1 MTQSVFIVT
10 RFNLKLWKKT
20 KNNQPTLSDEWIRE
34 RMELFCTYCLPSI
47 RVQTQQNFKWIILL
61 ADDTAVEYKQKILE
75 ISTEYK
81 NLMPFYL
88 KDVQTENYIEYISS
102 LVYNMAKQENANR
115 IVTIRLDNDDALH
128 KSFVEKVC
136 QADAAEQSDTAT
148 IYSFRTGLQYYVK
161 NGMTLRFPWENNHFL
176 ALGQNIS
183 ASNDYVNIF
192 NFNHYHIQSFGFHF
206 KCIDSGVPM
215 WVEII
220 HDKNVA
226 NDIPIKSF
234 YHNRLINNGIAH
246 EGYGTGIVT
255 SHKSIAYQF
264 LFFYLPQLFN
274 KVVHKVCGRG

>member
-10 RFNLKLWKKT
+10 RFNLKLWKKD
-20 KNNQPTLSDEWIRE
+20 KNNQPTLSDEWMRE
-34 RMELFCTYCLPSI
+34 RMELFSTYCLPSI

-61 ADDTAVEYKQKILE
+61 DDDTAVEYKQKMLE

-102 LVYNMAKQENANR
+102 LVCNMAKQENADR

-136 QADAAEQSDTAT
+136 QADVSDRSDTAT

-192 NFNHYHIQSFGFHF
+192 NFNHYHIRSSGFRF
-206 KCIDSGVPM
+206 KCVDSDVPM
-215 WVEII
+215 WAEII

-234 YHNRLINNGIAH
+234 YRNRLINRGID
-246 EGYGTGIVT
+246 
-255 SHKSIAYQF
+255 
-264 LFFYLPQLFN
+264 
-274 KVVHKVCGRG
+274 RGGVRDRYCNFS